1 MRRRTRRSPGHTF
14 SHPLLNRMPLAVA
27 EAEIDRG
34 FGAVDTALY
43 RRFERVPK
51 TPFFRFPGFASSAA
65 LLDRIERRGIA
76 VFGAD
81 LWASDGDPMTP
92 RLQLQLVR
100 GRLAANRGGIVLFH
114 DTKAQTAAM
123 LPTFLRALKNRALS
137 ACARRSGVRIG
148 SFAARRFHGTV
159 AASPQAHL
167 IVPNRGH

>member
-76 VFGAD
+76 MFGAD

-100 GRLAANRGGIVLFH
+100 GRLAANRGGIVFWH
-114 DTKAQTAAM
+114 R
-123 LPTFLRALKNRALS
+123 PG
-137 ACARRSGVRIG
+137 C
-148 SFAARRFHGTV
+148 
-159 AASPQAHL
+159 
-167 IVPNRGH
+167 